1 MRQLILIIT
10 YLISIL
16 PHPLYAAWGSSP
28 LFQGNTGSNSFIEA
42 PISGQ
47 AVQGS
52 VVILGSTEQDGFFSY
67 EVDFSY
73 VKDLTQVWFLVQE
86 STTPVQDGILA
97 VWDTTTITD
106 GEYSLRLFV
115 TKVDGTHTEV
125 LVEDL
130 RVRNYT
136 LMETSTPTPI
146 PPTSVPGKPF
156 ISPTPAITS
165 KPTPTSQPSTPTSL
179 PTNPVEITSSQLVV
193 TYGKGAAFAIGFFAL
208 LGIYLGIRTMQRNRK

>member
-10 YLISIL
+10 FLISIR
-16 PHPLYAAWGSSP
+16 PHPVYTAWGYSP
-28 LFQGNTGSNSFIEA
+28 FTQVNTRSNSYIEA
-42 PISGQ
+42 PVAGQ

-52 VVILGSTEQDGFFSY
+52 VVILGNTDQDGFYSY

-73 VKDLTQVWFLVQE
+73 VEDPTQVWFLIQE

-97 VWDTTTITD
+97 VWDTTSITD

-115 TKVDGTHTEV
+115 TKIDGTHSEV
-125 LVEDL
+125 FVEDL

-136 LMETSTPTPI
+136 PMETSTPTPI
-146 PPTSVPGKPF
+146 PPTSIPGKPF
-156 ISPTPAITS
+156 FSPTPAIT
-165 KPTPTSQPSTPTSL
+165 PTPTPTTQPPTPTAL
-179 PTNPVEITSSQLVV
+179 PTNPVEITPSQVV
-193 TYGKGAAFAIGFFAL
+193 ATYGKGAALAIGFFAF

>member
-1 MRQLILIIT
+1 MRRLILIIS

-28 LFQGNTGSNSFIEA
+28 LFQGNTGSNALIEA
-42 PISGQ
+42 PVSGQ

-73 VKDLTQVWFLVQE
+73 KKDPTQVWFLVQE
-86 STTPVQDGILA
+86 SNTPVQDGILA

-106 GEYSLRLFV
+106 GEYSLRLYV
-115 TKVDGTHTEV
+115 TMVDGTHTEV

-146 PPTSVPGKPF
+146 PPTNLPGKPY
-156 ISPTPAITS
+156 ISPTPATS
-165 KPTPTSQPSTPTSL
+165 LTPTPSSQPPTPTAL
-179 PTNPVEITSSQLVV
+179 PTNPVEVNPSQVV
-193 TYGKGAAFAIGFFAL
+193 STLGKGVAFTIGFFAL
-208 LGIYLGIRTMQRNRK
+208 LGIYLGIRTMQQNRK